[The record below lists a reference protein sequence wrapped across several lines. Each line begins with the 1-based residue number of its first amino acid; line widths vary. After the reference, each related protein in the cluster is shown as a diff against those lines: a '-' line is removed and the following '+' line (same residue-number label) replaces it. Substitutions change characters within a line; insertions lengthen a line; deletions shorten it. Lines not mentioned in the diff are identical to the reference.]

1 MDDLDGIRA
10 RGFGA
15 GAEDAGEGVRVGR
28 SGGAAHAGEKRER
41 GGEVEAAGVGA
52 D

>member
-1 MDDLDGIRA
+1 
-10 RGFGA
+10 
-15 GAEDAGEGVRVGR
+15 VSVGR
-28 SGGAAHAGEKRER
+28 CGGAAHASEERER